1 MDTQVASLWL
11 FVNNAAVNTNLQVSA
26 LLPAFTS
33 SGYIPRSGISGL
45 NGNSI
50 FNILR
55 NLLNCSCF
63 MFGCNVLFKSLSYF
77 CNILKTL
84 TVKQIKIIKGL
95 AVFLETI

>member
-11 FVNNAAVNTNLQVSA
+11 FVNNAAVNTNVHI
-26 LLPAFTS
+26 PAFTS
-33 SGYIPRSGISGL
+33 SGYIPRSGISGS

-55 NLLNCSCF
+55 NLLNRSCF
-63 MFGCNVLFKSLSYF
+63 MFGCNILFKSLSYF

-84 TVKQIKIIKGL
+84 PIK
-95 AVFLETI
+95 